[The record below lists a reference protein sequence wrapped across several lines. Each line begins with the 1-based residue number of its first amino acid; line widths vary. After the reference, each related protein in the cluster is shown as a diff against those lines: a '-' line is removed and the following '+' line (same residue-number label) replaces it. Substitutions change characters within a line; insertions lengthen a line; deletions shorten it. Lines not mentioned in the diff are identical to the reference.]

1 MTLVERRDVDH
12 EDDDP
17 VALPRPRGPLS
28 EWLLDRLRRPVHALG
43 VPPGAVGD
51 PISGEDRAL
60 ALYLCYELHYLGL
73 PDVEEAWEWEPT
85 LLAIRRDLETAF
97 EAALIDQVGHP
108 PLGLSSAEVVV
119 ELRRLANDD
128 GPSLSQRVER
138 DGDLDQLRQLAVHRS
153 AYQLK
158 EADPHTWGIP
168 RISGA
173 AKAGMVHLQH
183 DEYGGGDPGAVHAQ
197 LFSKVLAALG
207 LDHRYGALLDR
218 VPALSLSAC
227 NLISLFGLHRRWRG
241 ALAGH
246 LALFEMTSVE
256 PMGRYQRTLE
266 RLGFGPEA
274 TRFYAAHVEADEHH
288 QVAAIDDL
296 VRPLLE
302 AEPIL
307 GGEVV
312 FGARALHHLES
323 QLTAQ
328 ILSAWDDGR
337 SSLRDQVVSL
347 SPPSSD

>member
-1 MTLVERRDVDH
+1 VTLLERPDVEHDG
-12 EDDDP
+12 EP
-17 VALPRPRGPLS
+17 VALPQPRGPLS

-43 VPPGAVGD
+43 VPPAAVGD
-51 PISGEDRAL
+51 PIDGEDPAL

-85 LLAIRRDLETAF
+85 LLALRRDLETAV
-97 EAALIDQVGHP
+97 ESALIERVGHP
-108 PLGLSSAEVVV
+108 PLGLSADEVVD
-119 ELRRLANDD
+119 ELRSMADGD
-128 GPSLSQRVER
+128 GPSLSRRVER
-138 DGDLDQLRQLAVHRS
+138 DADLDRVRELAIHRS

-168 RISGA
+168 RLTGA
-173 AKAGMVHLQH
+173 AKVGMVHLQH
-183 DEYGGGDPGAVHAQ
+183 DEYGGGDPDAIHAT
-197 LFSKVLAALG
+197 LFADVLRALG
-207 LDHRYGALLDR
+207 LDHRYGALLDQ
-218 VPALSLSAC
+218 VPAPSLSAC

-241 ALAGH
+241 ALTGH
-246 LALFEMTSVE
+246 LALVEMTSVE

-266 RLGFGPEA
+266 QLGFGPEA

-312 FGARALHHLES
+312 FGARCLIHLES
-323 QLTAQ
+323 RLTEHVLA
-328 ILSAWDDGR
+328 AWDQGG

>member
-1 MTLVERRDVDH
+1 VSLLDLPDVDR
-12 EDDDP
+12 DDEP
-17 VALPRPRGPLS
+17 VALPQPRGPLS

-43 VPPGAVGD
+43 VPPGAAGD
-51 PISGEDRAL
+51 PILGEDPAL

-85 LLAIRRDLETAF
+85 LLSIRRDLESAF
-97 EAALIDQVGHP
+97 EAALIDHVGHP
-108 PLGLSSAEVVV
+108 PLGWSSDEVVE
-119 ELRRLANDD
+119 ELRTLASAD
-128 GPSLSQRVER
+128 GGPTLSKAVER
-138 DGDLDQLRQLAVHRS
+138 AGNLEQVRELAAHRS

-168 RISGA
+168 RITGA
-173 AKAGMVHLQH
+173 AKTALVHLQH
-183 DEYGGGDPGAVHAQ
+183 DEYGAGDPAAAHAR
-197 LFSKVLAALG
+197 LFADVMAALE
-207 LDHRYGALLDR
+207 LDARYGALLDR

-266 RLGFGPEA
+266 RLGFGEEA

-288 QVAAIDDL
+288 QVAAIEGL

-312 FGARALHHLES
+312 FGARCLQHVEGL
-323 QLTAQ
+323 LTER
-328 ILSAWDDGR
+328 ILAAWEQGR
-337 SSLRDQVVSL
+337 SSLRAPAVSL